1 MAEYVIDGGRR
12 LNGCIEIQGA
22 KNSALPILA
31 ASVLCRGEV
40 ILNNCPIISD
50 TDTCIKILRYLGCSV
65 YRDGHTVYVDSRQ
78 IYRYDI
84 PAELMRE
91 MRSSIVFMGA
101 ILGRMK
107 RAEVSLP
114 GGCELGPRPIDLHI
128 SSLARMGAEFEENH
142 GIISCSIEKGIHSA
156 DINLSFPSVGATE
169 NIMLAAVCS
178 DGVVTV
184 TTLSGTQH
192 IIIPDRIV
200 TATYMAALSVC
211 GGRLLLK
218 GVSPLQLRGVSNAF
232 EHSGLMTDY
241 DTKGLHVSAQGVPER
256 AGLVRTMPYPGFPT
270 DAQPPV
276 MAMSCFA
283 RGTSVFVENVFESR
297 YRHVSELCR
306 MGANIYV
313 QGKVAVVEGSFDMSG
328 ATVEAKDLRGGAAL
342 VVAGLGA
349 SGKTVV
355 KNINYIERGYEAF
368 EENLGNAGADI
379 IKM

>member
-1 MAEYVIDGGRR
+1 
-12 LNGCIEIQGA
+12 
-22 KNSALPILA
+22 
-31 ASVLCRGEV
+31 
-40 ILNNCPIISD
+40 
-50 TDTCIKILRYLGCSV
+50 
-65 YRDGHTVYVDSRQ
+65 
-78 IYRYDI
+78 
-84 PAELMRE
+84 
-91 MRSSIVFMGA
+91 
-101 ILGRMK
+101 
-107 RAEVSLP
+107 
-114 GGCELGPRPIDLHI
+114 
-128 SSLARMGAEFEENH
+128 
-142 GIISCSIEKGIHSA
+142 
-156 DINLSFPSVGATE
+156 
-169 NIMLAAVCS
+169 
-178 DGVVTV
+178 
-184 TTLSGTQH
+184 
-192 IIIPDRIV
+192 
-200 TATYMAALSVC
+200 MAALSVC